1 MLTTLLTLAVCNAE
15 EQDFNSEIFAPTVT
29 EQNFLE
35 SETGLK
41 IIQTGVGEVKVL
53 IFNHYLSVRERHTQH
68 MK

>member
-1 MLTTLLTLAVCNAE
+1 MSANPAVLTALLTFAVCNC
-15 EQDFNSEIFAPTVT
+15 EIFTPTVT

-41 IIQTGVGEVKVL
+41 IVQTGVGEVKL
-53 IFNHYLSVRERHTQH
+53 CIFNRWLSVREEDTQH